1 MIPLKLRVK
10 NFMCYRDVPEPLPL
24 EGIHVACI
32 CGDNGHGK
40 SALLDA
46 MTWALWG
53 KARGRG
59 VDDLIH
65 IGETDMEVELEFS
78 NGEDVYRVIRKRK
91 RARGKGSGAS
101 VLELQVSGAGGEGAF
116 RPITGNTIAE
126 TQVQINRLIRLEYD
140 TFVNSAFLR
149 QGRADE
155 FTLRTPRERKEV
167 LADILDLSFYDELEG
182 LSRQKARD
190 REREAAQ
197 YEHSLREIEVEIGTR
212 PALEADFHVLNGEVK
227 ELEKREAEQ
236 RKAVQDLTIHK
247 IRIEATV
254 SELESLRARLQG
266 IEDDLS
272 RTQADID
279 RYKTRLAEYDRLISQ
294 SDVLEEEYAQF
305 QKAMEQEKRF
315 SDALMQQGLLTD
327 QRFKLERQLD
337 AEKATL
343 TARLER
349 IKAESRALE
358 EKASRIGAS
367 EEGLAESA
375 VQLVDVDEQ
384 LLELGQESQRVE
396 EISVQIGSLESQNRN
411 LVEEMKELRKK
422 VDLLAEGVSQCPTCG
437 TSLAEAGIEHV
448 RSALNSEGAERRRRF
463 DHNKVKITELTAAR
477 DSGRSE
483 LRKSQTLAE
492 EKRRDL
498 QARVAVLER
507 DVKEGEMA
515 SAQLAPLTDE
525 LEALASALTDE
536 SFGRDVRSSIDE
548 LNRKLEILAYDPDAH
563 LRTSKEVQSLQ
574 GADISWL
581 KLQEAR
587 ARSDETRQDIQ
598 TSQDRI
604 EEMQSRLEGDR
615 STIKKIEGQASQLPG
630 IVQRLRETESVLDNV
645 NRALREHR
653 DRLAGLRERIQNIR
667 ALEEKAGA
675 LRTRLNRTSREMGSY
690 GELARAFG
698 KGGVQALIIETVL
711 PDIEEEANRLLSRMT
726 DNRMHVKIE
735 TQRERRTGGSIETL
749 DINIADELGARP
761 YEMFSG
767 GEAFRIN
774 FALRVA
780 ISRLLTRRAGA
791 PLRVLFIDEG
801 FGTQDGSGREKLLD
815 AIYSIQEDFDRIIV
829 ITHIDELKE
838 AFPARIQVVK
848 TEQGSFFSVN

>member
-65 IGETDMEVELEFS
+65 IGESDMEVELEFS
-78 NGEDVYRVIRKRK
+78 NGEDVYRVVRKRK
-91 RARGKGSGAS
+91 RARGRGSGAS
-101 VLELQVSGAGGEGAF
+101 VLELQVSGVGGGGAF

-126 TQVQINRLIRLEYD
+126 TQGQINRLIRLEYD

-167 LADILDLSFYDELEG
+167 LADILDLSLYDELEA

-197 YEHSLREIEVEIGTR
+197 YEHSLQEIEAEIGAR
-212 PALEADFHVLNGEVK
+212 PSLEAEFHAINGQVK
-227 ELEKREAEQ
+227 DLEEREAQQ
-236 RKAVQDLTIHK
+236 RKAVQDLTTRK

-254 SELESLRARLQG
+254 SELESLRTRLRG
-266 IEDDLS
+266 IEEDLS
-272 RTQADID
+272 RTQADVG
-279 RYKTRLAEYDRLISQ
+279 RYRARLTEYDRLISDA
-294 SDVLEEEYAQF
+294 DVFEKKYAQL
-305 QKAMEQEKRF
+305 QKAVEQEKRF
-315 SDALMQQGLLTD
+315 SDALRQHSLLTD
-327 QRFKLERQLD
+327 QRTKLERQLD
-337 AEKATL
+337 AERASI
-343 TARLER
+343 TAKLER
-349 IKAESRALE
+349 IKAESRVLQ

-367 EEGLAESA
+367 EESLAQSA

-384 LLELGQESQRVE
+384 LLELGQEAQRIEEMSVE
-396 EISVQIGSLESQNRN
+396 IGALESENSN
-411 LVEEMKELRKK
+411 LLAEMRDLRKK
-422 VDLLAEGVSQCPTCG
+422 VDLLADGVSQCPTCG

-448 RSALNSEGAERRRRF
+448 RSALNSEGAERRRKF
-463 DHNKVKITELTAAR
+463 DGNKAKITELTAAR

-498 QARVAVLER
+498 QARVTVLER

-515 SAQLAPLTDE
+515 SAQLVPLTDDI
-525 LEALASALTDE
+525 EALSSALADE
-536 SFGRDVRSSIDE
+536 SFALNVRSSIDE
-548 LNRKLEILAYDPDAH
+548 LNRKLETFAYDPDAH
-563 LRTSKEVQSLQ
+563 QLASNEVQSLQ
-574 GADISWL
+574 GADISWF

-587 ARSDETRQDIQ
+587 ARSDEMRQDLQ
-598 TSQDRI
+598 TSRQRI
-604 EEMQSRLEGDR
+604 AELQSRLEGDR
-615 STIKKIEGQASQLPG
+615 TTMQAIEEQAAQLPG
-630 IVQRLRETESVLDNV
+630 IVHRLTEADSVLDSLNMD
-645 NRALREHR
+645 LRQRR
-653 DRLAGLRERIQNIR
+653 DRLAGLRERLQAIR
-667 ALEEKAGA
+667 ALEEKARQQ
-675 LRTRLNRTSREMGSY
+675 RTQLNRANREKGSY
-690 GELARAFG
+690 EELARAFG

-711 PDIEEEANRLLSRMT
+711 PEIEDEANRLLSRMT

-838 AFPARIQVVK
+838 AFPVRIQVVK
-848 TEQGSFFSVN
+848 TGQGSFFSVN